1 MPVSLLPVII
11 PALLIGIPLLLLMK
25 GRKTFA
31 WAAAVSLALVTLLFL
46 SVYVPG
52 WVLAAKARH
61 GDAAAMY
68 ELARWTERHDEQ
80 IGEFILWPVSPDVLG
95 GYAWLEKAATLDYP
109 PAVYAVGVRL
119 KYGEHVP
126 RPPDWS
132 GPGGNVFAQ
141 PERGQALIDKAIRLG
156 YRPTINEEF
165 FYWQQYRK

>member
-1 MPVSLLPVII
+1 MPVSFLPLII

-25 GRKTFA
+25 GWKTFA
-31 WAAAVSLALVTLLFL
+31 WAAAISLALVTSLFL
-46 SVYVPG
+46 AVYVPG
-52 WVLAAKARH
+52 WVLAAKARR
-61 GDAAAMY
+61 GEATAMY

-80 IGEFILWPVSPDVLG
+80 IGAFILWPVQPDVLG
-95 GYAWLEKAATLDYP
+95 GYDWLEKAAALEYP

-119 KYGEHVP
+119 KYGQHVP
-126 RPPDWS
+126 QPPDWR
-132 GPGGNVFAQ
+132 GPAGNVFAQ